1 MDEKNENKEYGMTED
16 LASEPEQVIPADQM
30 PSEEAAAEIP
40 EQPQEAQEP
49 AAEEAAAEE
58 PAAEQEMYRGAGSG
72 RVENVYEPA
81 QSGSWN
87 GGSADAFRQYQQPAY
102 QPYQNPVVPPQE
114 PVTLK
119 KKRGGKVWKGVLA
132 AVLAVVLVA
141 GSCGITAVVLNNAW
155 ERKTA
160 VNNQLMLDRINAL
173 QKQIESGSHAATGD
187 SVSGSPVA
195 SVEGG
200 LTPGQVYARNVGSVV
215 AIANQGTTTNIYGQ
229 VSNTASSGSGFI
241 LSEDGYVVSNYHV
254 VEGATTLTV
263 ITYDCTEYPATLI
276 GYDAAN
282 DISLLKINATGL
294 VPVKIGSS
302 DDLIVG
308 DQVAAIGN
316 PLGELTATLTVG
328 YVSAKDRTINTDG
341 TLINMMQTDAAINPG
356 NSGGPLFNM
365 KGEVVGI
372 TTAKYSGTTSSG
384 ASIEGIGFAI
394 PIDDVIGMVTDLKQ
408 YGYVTGAYLGVSV
421 RSMSADTASL
431 YSLPVG
437 SYVESVVAGG
447 SADRAGI
454 QPKDIIINLGGY
466 TVEDNTDL
474 TRALR
479 RFKAGDTTT
488 VTVFRAGQEITLT
501 VILDEKPHAEQ
512 TALPQPDEGNMPS
525 NGDFWEWYDYF
536 APFFG
541 DRNG

>member
-16 LASEPEQVIPADQM
+16 LASEPEQVIPAEQM
-30 PSEEAAAEIP
+30 PSEEVAAEIP

-72 RVENVYEPA
+72 RVENVYEPV

-141 GSCGITAVVLNNAW
+141 GSCGITAVVMNNAW
-155 ERKTA
+155 ESKTA
-160 VNNQLMLDRINAL
+160 VNNQMMLDRINAL
-173 QKQIESGSHAATGD
+173 QKQIEAGSHAATGE

-200 LTPGQVYARNVGSVV
+200 LTPSQVYARNVGSVV

-372 TTAKYSGTTSSG
+372 TTAKYSGSTGSG

-394 PIDDVIGMVTDLKQ
+394 PMDDVAEMISDLIE
-408 YGYVTGAYLGVSV
+408 YGYVRDPAYLGVTVRTVDSTTAATYGLVVGSQVDEVVETGCAYKAGV
-421 RSMSADTASL
+421 RS
-431 YSLPVG
+431 
-437 SYVESVVAGG
+437 
-447 SADRAGI
+447 
-454 QPKDIIINLGGY
+454 KDIITDLGGY
-466 TVEDNTDL
+466 HITGNADL
-474 TRALR
+474 ITSLR
-479 RFKAGDTTT
+479 RFKAGQTTT
-488 VTVFRAGQEITLT
+488 ITVYRNGQSLTFSIT
-501 VILDEKPHAEQ
+501 LDEKPRQAVTEVPQQQPEAE
-512 TALPQPDEGNMPS
+512 MPS
-525 NGDFWEWYDYF
+525 GSYDDWF
-536 APFFG
+536 RFFFG
-541 DRNG
+541 GRD